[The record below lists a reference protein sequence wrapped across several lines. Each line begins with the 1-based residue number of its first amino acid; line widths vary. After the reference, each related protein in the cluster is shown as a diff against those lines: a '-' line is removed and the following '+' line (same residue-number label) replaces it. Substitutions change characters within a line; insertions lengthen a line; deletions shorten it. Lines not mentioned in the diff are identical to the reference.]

1 MTKIGDIE
9 AEYYTNEHKGERIV
23 ILRTRTVGD
32 EDGPTFEGFIVRAEG
47 SRLQHLGKPG
57 FWEYSKV
64 TRLPNDEFP
73 ERFPRY
79 IVEIRPIRGGE
90 RFINAMGQISLV
102 STAISCEGTHV
113 RTVIVGEA

>member
-23 ILRTRTVGD
+23 ILRTRTVGY

-73 ERFPRY
+73 ERFTRY
-79 IVEIRPIRGGE
+79 IVEIRPPESDDEVLLCFDGMKIKVHPSDMGE
-90 RFINAMGQISLV
+90 K
-102 STAISCEGTHV
+102 
-113 RTVIVGEA
+113 RTIIVGEA